1 VVFAL
6 TPEKPEKR
14 KEKAQFW
21 VDDGTAHVN
30 ELWKQPKLRQC
41 LMWNTIFYKSYTKI
55 LYCRNL
61 ALFFNRSQIKGPHK
75 HVCQSLEEIEEIDNF
90 EWKNCHSNGWKI
102 CIKFDWKHWKM
113 KNLICT
119 FLLF

>member
-1 VVFAL
+1 MVFAL

-21 VDDGTAHVN
+21 VDDGTAHVD

-61 ALFFNRSQIKGPHK
+61 ALFFNRSQIKGPRK
-75 HVCQSLEEIEEIDNF
+75 HVCQSLEEIEEIDNLNEKIANPMDEKF
-90 EWKNCHSNGWKI
+90 VSSLTENIERWKI
-102 CIKFDWKHWKM
+102 LFA
-113 KNLICT
+113 L

>member
-1 VVFAL
+1 MYPNEEEIYFSVVFAL

-14 KEKAQFW
+14 KEKLNFELIMGLTGH
-21 VDDGTAHVN
+21 VD

-61 ALFFNRSQIKGPHK
+61 ALFFNRSQIKGPRK
-75 HVCQSLEEIEEIDNF
+75 HVCQSLEEI
-90 EWKNCHSNGWKI
+90 
-102 CIKFDWKHWKM
+102 
-113 KNLICT
+113 
-119 FLLF
+119 